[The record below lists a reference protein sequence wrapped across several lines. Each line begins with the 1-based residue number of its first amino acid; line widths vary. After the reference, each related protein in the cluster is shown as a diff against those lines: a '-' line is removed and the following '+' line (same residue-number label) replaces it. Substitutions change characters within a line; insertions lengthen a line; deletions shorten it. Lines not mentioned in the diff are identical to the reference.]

1 MTPLRT
7 GFVIAGLASFVLAIG
22 FINQASWATDL
33 SPWEATPLSYIFIA
47 SILVAIASP
56 VLWIAVTGEL
66 AAMQAGAID
75 LAITYGGATI
85 YLVTLVGDAGQPS
98 LGPYVAVFGIG
109 FLAMVITF
117 ARLRLSV
124 AAVAVMLV
132 GAGTALVFQADIFP
146 WALGDETSVMFGL
159 IYLGAAAY
167 FIWGFLS
174 PAWPNAAGQLIGFL
188 AYDLVLIGPFVDQ
201 FSNVSGG
208 QLTSLIVYTV
218 FVIYSGTLA
227 VHYLFLAEATRLRI
241 S

>member
-33 SPWEATPLSYIFIA
+33 WPWEATPLSYIFIA

-85 YLVTLVGDAGQPS
+85 YLVTLAGDAGQPS
-98 LGPYVAVFGIG
+98 LGPYIAVFGIG

-117 ARLRLSV
+117 VRSRSIPWQDHRPDAGPGAALVRRLRRDADRRRHRARLSGRHLP
-124 AAVAVMLV
+124 L
-132 GAGTALVFQADIFP
+132 GARRRD
-146 WALGDETSVMFGL
+146 LGDVRAHLPRRRGL
-159 IYLGAAAY
+159 LHLGLPRP
-167 FIWGFLS
+167 G
-174 PAWPNAAGQLIGFL
+174 
-188 AYDLVLIGPFVDQ
+188 V
-201 FSNVSGG
+201 
-208 QLTSLIVYTV
+208 
-218 FVIYSGTLA
+218 
-227 VHYLFLAEATRLRI
+227 AERRRA